1 LYAPVDSRAPIIC
14 LLKAIEAIPVRV
26 GASRLPPMTRH
37 LQTLLLLFSLCGIAL
52 GLWQRDRLPAPSRL
66 VSAIAQEPLQTPTRL
81 AGFKATAAGVEY
93 TIKPLFDYRIQGVVV
108 SRHDSAAWWDLVHRK
123 DWNDHLNVADLC
135 IVWGTNATSGIYRE
149 LRYWSEVFTCNVA
162 TDSNA
167 VWQRFNEEGLSN
179 NHLLTNEPTIARLLR
194 NVRPGDQVE
203 ITGRLSEYSHNA
215 GLPFKRGTS
224 IRRDD
229 HGDGACETIW
239 VDTARVLREANRG
252 WRTVLNLAW
261 LGLALSVLW
270 WFVLPPKSFNR

>member
-1 LYAPVDSRAPIIC
+1 MSRY
-14 LLKAIEAIPVRV
+14 
-26 GASRLPPMTRH
+26 
-37 LQTLLLLFSLCGIAL
+37 LQSLLLLISLCGIAL
-52 GLWQRDRLPAPSRL
+52 GLWQRDRLPEPSRL
-66 VSAIAQEPLQTPTRL
+66 VSAIAREPLQTPTRL
-81 AGFKATAAGVEY
+81 AGFQAVAAGVDY

-108 SRHDSAAWWDLVHRK
+108 SRHDSAVWWDLTHRK
-123 DWNDHLNVADLC
+123 DWNDHLNVVDLC

-149 LRYWSEVFTCNVA
+149 LRYWSEIFTCNAA

-179 NHLLTNEPTIARLLR
+179 NHLLTNDPSIARLLR

-203 ITGRLSEYSHNA
+203 IVGRLSEYSHNA

-229 HGDGACETIW
+229 HGNGACETIW

-252 WRTVLNLAW
+252 WRTALTLAW
-261 LGLALSVLW
+261 IGLALSVLW
-270 WFVLPPKSFNR
+270 WFVLPPRSFNE